1 MLLYITDSKKT
12 KHPIRVEG
20 IESITF
26 ENNPAVITFNYLNG
40 SKKELH
46 MVEQDFKVPSKA
58 YVVNKLW
65 EWVGAG
71 LIDKPK
77 QLTALLGGK
86 SQIDSVKHLETDE
99 DHSENKTYLRISK
112 FHESFEEKQVIPVDD
127 VTSITVH
134 KEEIAG
140 GSYEYLLFTTTHK
153 NYKLILVYTYN
164 DLFDSDITNVNHP
177 ANIIKDQIID
187 LIKSKS
193 KKVLTYNPIEFIS
206 FSYSQPYADDGYY
219 FFGGQKYQTWDL
231 EKVFDFTSDFDQI
244 QTGKKQ
250 DECLYAFDMHDVY
263 KNVYS
268 EESRQ
273 PHPIADPNS
282 TPAKSMFDIG
292 VNTFIQLGATRSDV
306 PADTSLTNFVI
317 SPPVSF
323 TYDILGQENLEGT
336 GKWIGQWAPSKAV
349 FSVKGWD
356 NGLLDSVPENPTL
369 ADVVINT
376 VLDTENKIPA
386 QPKWGQHSVD
396 SNNDGFITFWND
408 DTKQYVD
415 VAVNTGVNQNVTLA
429 SDSQGNYM
437 TTSLS
442 PSGTIAEVPNVF
454 NPVYGMLCKEDGVYR
469 VNVNFDDILLVKHSY
484 PVMVDN
490 WLTRQQLENVEAYVT
505 IKIHEAVTGQDVANL
520 WSLSGTPQPG
530 EEDARMSVQLSNMR
544 EHSFGPFFPSE
555 RGFNLKSSF
564 IIPGAKDITFFKFLI
579 TIVNK
584 NEVQKVRI
592 NLDSKYNSP
601 HQNFHNTFEGRE
613 FVGFTKEKAAHQFQ
627 GFELGTHEL
636 LDIDQTPYVWPVN
649 KHTASLLH
657 IEKIAEL
664 PNKQLGRSEWAAST
678 SVTTES
684 GEKILK
690 QIAGVPKPTLP
701 GSGYGYGYGSQ
712 FEGIGTGNL

>member
-26 ENNPAVITFNYLNG
+26 ENNPAIITFNYLNG

-46 MVEQDFKVPSKA
+46 MVEQDFKAPSEN
-58 YVVNKLW
+58 YVVDKLW
-65 EWVGAG
+65 EWVSAG
-71 LIDKPK
+71 LIGKPK

-127 VTSITVH
+127 ITSITVH
-134 KEEIAG
+134 KEDIAA

-193 KKVLTYNPIEFIS
+193 EKVLTYNPIEFIS
-206 FSYSQPYADDGYY
+206 FSYSQPYADDGY
-219 FFGGQKYQTWDL
+219 FFFHGKQNKTWDL
-231 EKVFDFTSDFDQI
+231 EKAFDFTSDFDQI

-263 KNVYS
+263 QNVYS
-268 EESRQ
+268 EISRQ
-273 PHPIADPNS
+273 PHPLGFTIPYR
-282 TPAKSMFDIG
+282 SMFDVG
-292 VNTFIQLGATRSDV
+292 ENTFIQLGATRSDV

-323 TYDILGQENLEGT
+323 TYDILGQEKLEGT
-336 GKWIGQWAPSKAV
+336 GKWLGQWAPSKAV
-349 FSVKGWD
+349 FSVKGW
-356 NGLLDSVPENPTL
+356 NGQELDSVPENPTL
-369 ADVVINT
+369 ADVVIDT

-429 SDSQGNYM
+429 SSQPGYYM

-442 PSGTIAEVPNVF
+442 PQGTIAEVPNVF

-469 VNVNFDDILLVKHSY
+469 VNVSFEDILLVKHSY
-484 PVMVDN
+484 PEIVDN
-490 WLTRQQLENVEAYVT
+490 WLTAEQSENVEAYIT
-505 IKIHEAVTGQDVANL
+505 IKIHEAVSAQNVANIWNL
-520 WSLSGTPQPG
+520 NGAAQPG
-530 EEDARMSVQLSNMR
+530 EDDARMAIELSNAR

-584 NEVQKVRI
+584 NAAQKVRLY
-592 NLDSKYNSP
+592 LDSRYNP
-601 HQNFHNTFEGRE
+601 PLQNLHNTFEGSDA
-613 FVGFTKEKAAHQFQ
+613 VGFTREKAAHQFQ
-627 GFELGTHEL
+627 GFEIGTHEL
-636 LDIDQTPYVWPVN
+636 LDTDQTPYVWPVN

-664 PNKQLGRSEWAAST
+664 PNKQLGNPAWVTST

-684 GEKILK
+684 GEKVLK
-690 QIAGVPKPTLP
+690 QIAGVPKPTIL
-701 GSGYGYGYGSQ
+701 SSVYGYGYGNGQ
-712 FEGIGTGNL
+712 GIGAGNL

>member
-26 ENNPAVITFNYLNG
+26 ENNPAIITFNYLNG

-46 MVEQDFKVPSKA
+46 MVEQDFKAPSEN
-58 YVVNKLW
+58 YVVDKLW

-71 LIDKPK
+71 LIGKPK
-77 QLTALLGGK
+77 QLTTLLGGK
-86 SQIDSVKHLETDE
+86 SQIESVKHLETDE

-127 VTSITVH
+127 ITSITVH
-134 KEEIAG
+134 KEDLINA
-140 GSYEYLLFTTTHK
+140 SYEYLLFTTTHK

-193 KKVLTYNPIEFIS
+193 GKVLTYNPIQFIS

-219 FFGGQKYQTWDL
+219 FDRGYKYQTWDL
-231 EKVFDFTSDFDQI
+231 EKAFDFTSDFDQI

-268 EESRQ
+268 EVSRQ
-273 PHPIADPNS
+273 PHPIGTPNS
-282 TPAKSMFDIG
+282 SPARSIFDVG
-292 VNTFIQLGATRSDV
+292 ENTFIQLGATRSDV

-336 GKWIGQWAPSKAV
+336 GKWVGQWAPSKAV
-349 FSVKGWD
+349 FSVKGW
-356 NGLLDSVPENPTL
+356 NGDVLDSVPENPTL
-369 ADVVINT
+369 ADVVIDT
-376 VLDTENKIPA
+376 MLDTENTIPV

-429 SDSQGNYM
+429 SDLSGLY
-437 TTSLS
+437 TTRGLS
-442 PSGTIAEVPNVF
+442 PNGTIAEVPNVF

-484 PVMVDN
+484 PEMTDN
-490 WLTRQQLENVEAYVT
+490 WLTADQSKNVEAYVT
-505 IKIHEAVTGQDVANL
+505 IKIHEAVSGQDVANL
-520 WSLSGTPQPG
+520 WSLNGTPQPG
-530 EEDARMSVQLSNMR
+530 EEDARMAIAFTNAR

-584 NEVQKVRI
+584 NASQKVRLH
-592 NLDSKYNSP
+592 LDSKYNLPLQST
-601 HQNFHNTFEGRE
+601 HNTFEGRDA
-613 FVGFTKEKAAHQFQ
+613 VGFTKEKAAHQFQ
-627 GFELGTHEL
+627 GFDIGTHEL
-636 LDIDQTPYVWPVN
+636 LDTDQSPYVWPLN
-649 KHTASLLH
+649 KHTVSLLH

-664 PNKQLGRSEWAAST
+664 PNKQVGRTEWAAST
-678 SVTTES
+678 EVTTKS
-684 GEKILK
+684 GEKVLK
-690 QIAGVPKPTLP
+690 QIAGVPKPTLS
-701 GSGYGYGYGSQ
+701 SGYGYGYGSE